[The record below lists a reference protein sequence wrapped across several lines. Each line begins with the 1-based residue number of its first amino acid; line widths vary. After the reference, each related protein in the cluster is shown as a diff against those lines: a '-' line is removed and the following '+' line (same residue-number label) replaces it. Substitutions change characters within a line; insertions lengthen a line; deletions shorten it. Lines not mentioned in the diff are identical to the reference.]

1 MKVTK
6 PLKWFF
12 KRLLWGIANFETG
25 KKGEECNI
33 LILKYINYVEHNR
46 VVMMVSKIMAKLGF
60 GIGITT

>member
-6 PLKWFF
+6 PLKSFF
-12 KRLLWGIANFETG
+12 KKLLWGIINFELR

-33 LILKYINYVEHNR
+33 LVYKCISYVEHIWI
-46 VVMMVSKIMAKLGF
+46 VMMVSKIMEKIGF